1 MAAETHHGKILVLD
15 DHYGIASEDFYS
27 RTEFER
33 EYGGLPF
40 TFVFSSAWDQAA
52 GRYTVEEALHA
63 VETHKPDGVLLDI
76 MFDQR
81 GPAGQLGL
89 TILRELTARF
99 PALPV
104 VMMTVLTRDEAWAE
118 CARLGAVDYLPK
130 PLDARLLWQTL
141 DRYVGVGLEPEHWL
155 LGQSPGF
162 LDALISAAQA
172 SEGGRT
178 AVLITGDTG
187 TGKELL
193 ARYVGRHG
201 ARAGGPFVPIHVAP
215 VSFELQQA
223 ELFGAKKGAYTGANQ
238 DRKGYFE
245 AADKGVAFLDEIG
258 NIDMRAQAN
267 LLRVTESGE
276 ITPLGAAPRRVDV
289 QIVSATNDNLGKKVK
304 DGEFRQD
311 LWQRLRGAAVHLPRL
326 ADRRDDI
333 PLLMRHLLRVEV
345 LARRKTMPTL
355 PMPALPA
362 SVDASLMAF
371 PWPGN
376 VRELRNYAMRVIDRA
391 GDSRPDERIF
401 LEALQDMREET
412 KLVTCAET
420 FHETEK
426 PHDEAIDS
434 RRQPAT
440 GVQEEIQRLRLM
452 ELALLY
458 GILERTRD
466 QVSRIPNRAKAAAI
480 LKGAAKCNT
489 NVFDRRVQSL
499 WSELT
504 DESRE
509 LAARRFPELA
519 PALKTPAAS
528 E

>member
-1 MAAETHHGKILVLD
+1 M
-15 DHYGIASEDFYS
+15 
-27 RTEFER
+27 
-33 EYGGLPF
+33 
-40 TFVFSSAWDQAA
+40 
-52 GRYTVEEALHA
+52 
-63 VETHKPDGVLLDI
+63 
-76 MFDQR
+76 
-81 GPAGQLGL
+81 
-89 TILRELTARF
+89 
-99 PALPV
+99 
-104 VMMTVLTRDEAWAE
+104 
-118 CARLGAVDYLPK
+118 
-130 PLDARLLWQTL
+130 
-141 DRYVGVGLEPEHWL
+141 
-155 LGQSPGF
+155 
-162 LDALISAAQA
+162 
-172 SEGGRT
+172 
-178 AVLITGDTG
+178 
-187 TGKELL
+187 
-193 ARYVGRHG
+193 
-201 ARAGGPFVPIHVAP
+201 
-215 VSFELQQA
+215 
-223 ELFGAKKGAYTGANQ
+223 
-238 DRKGYFE
+238 
-245 AADKGVAFLDEIG
+245 
-258 NIDMRAQAN
+258 
-267 LLRVTESGE
+267 
-276 ITPLGAAPRRVDV
+276 DV